1 MDRAGA
7 LCVAN
12 MLFASGSLRGKKLGC
27 ATKPSEAHVFDEET
41 TVIFS
46 REYYADDTP
55 LESIWREESPI

>member
-27 ATKPSEAHVFDEET
+27 ANKDVKST
-41 TVIFS
+41 
-46 REYYADDTP
+46 
-55 LESIWREESPI
+55 